1 MDTLERA
8 AVRQII
14 GGSVFVR
21 LAEGNDA
28 LLVSDAPRRMV
39 AGALQEAIDRLQAE
53 HYVAWVTAR
62 NLLAIDWD
70 EKRWRA
76 FCERRQT
83 CETLTIPSDET
94 QHALYALARL
104 LTVHPAPCNEQ
115 PLTLLRA
122 LVKAA
127 TRKDG
132 LLKIAP
138 AMLATCA
145 VRLRRRETLPSAAA
159 WLAVRALHKPWD
171 GGEGCS

>member
-8 AVRQII
+8 TVRRII
-14 GGSVFVR
+14 GGSVFVK
-21 LAEGNDA
+21 LAEGDDA

-39 AGALQEAIDRLQAE
+39 AGALREAIDRLQAE
-53 HYVAWVTAR
+53 GYVAWITER
-62 NLLAIDWD
+62 DLLAIDWD
-70 EKRWRA
+70 EKRWHA
-76 FCERRQT
+76 FCEPRQT
-83 CETLTIPSDET
+83 CETLTIPSDAT
-94 QHALYALARL
+94 RHALYALARL
-104 LTVHPAPCNEQ
+104 LAAHPAPRKEQ

-145 VRLRRRETLPSAAA
+145 VRLRQRETLPSAAA
-159 WLAVRALHKPWD
+159 WLAVQALHKPCD
-171 GGEGCS
+171 GGEG